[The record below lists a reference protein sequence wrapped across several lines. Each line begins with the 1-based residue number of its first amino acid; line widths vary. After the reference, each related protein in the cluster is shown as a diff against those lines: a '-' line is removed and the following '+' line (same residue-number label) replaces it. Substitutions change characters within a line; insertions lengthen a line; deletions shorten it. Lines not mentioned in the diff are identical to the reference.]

1 MYLKKHT
8 CVHKQS
14 TDNLTNVYP
23 PPGMPQNTNLFQPH
37 QYQRIQLAT
46 NQVSSP
52 PGTTPPLHPGLQLS
66 PEQLQRQFLHVQ
78 QQQNAALLLQHQIQ
92 QQTNSGFI
100 NLAAMSRT
108 GQQQKSP
115 SGGVP
120 PSMPQLH
127 QVGGA
132 TGPGSL
138 GKGSHT
144 PPPIFQLQNRTSQA
158 SNKVRAPISHIPST
172 AQRNLPPL
180 SSLGQAQSIPA
191 LNQSL
196 YHHGKQA
203 TPPSSATQR
212 FPSQVT

>member
-1 MYLKKHT
+1 MFAN
-8 CVHKQS
+8 
-14 TDNLTNVYP
+14 NLLITSITFTP
-23 PPGMPQNTNLFQPH
+23 LLGMPQNTNLFQPR
-37 QYQRIQLAT
+37 QYQQIQLAT
-46 NQVSSP
+46 NQVSPP
-52 PGTTPPLHPGLQLS
+52 PGTTPPLHPSLQLS
-66 PEQLQRQFLHVQ
+66 SEQLQRQFLQ
-78 QQQNAALLLQHQIQ
+78 QQQNAAILLRHQLQ
-92 QQTNSGFI
+92 QQSNSLPPSGFI
-100 NLAAMSRT
+100 NLAAIGRT

>member
-1 MYLKKHT
+1 
-8 CVHKQS
+8 
-14 TDNLTNVYP
+14 
-23 PPGMPQNTNLFQPH
+23 MPQNTNLFQPH
-37 QYQRIQLAT
+37 QHQRILTT

-52 PGTTPPLHPGLQLS
+52 PGATPPLHPSLQLL
-66 PEQLQRQFLHVQ
+66 PEHLQRQFLQ
-78 QQQNAALLLQHQIQ
+78 QQQNAALLLASNPALLQQHQLQ
-92 QQTNSGFI
+92 QQSNSLSPGGFI
-100 NLAAMSRT
+100 NLAAMNRT

-115 SGGVP
+115 SVGGVP

-127 QVGGA
+127 QVGGV

-138 GKGSHT
+138 TKSGHL
-144 PPPIFQLQNRTSQA
+144 PPPILQLSSRTSQA

-172 AQRNLPPL
+172 AQRNLPQL
-180 SSLGQAQSIPA
+180 SSLGQAQNIPA

-203 TPPSSATQR
+203 NPPSSATQR